1 MPRPAPRT
9 VRLNRL
15 LDKEIDGCAVACS
28 GPFGGSTECPS
39 VRYLPSDGYYYVISG
54 GHTVELARSKDLL
67 SWEASNQSTLFIMP
81 SSRDVLA
88 ATSVMKSAATNL
100 QKGGWYLSAPHR
112 QMWDHASNDADMCCE
127 SWGGASPAKGAQC
140 PFRSRSIFACYLP
153 AVAVQEGRTFPT

>member
-1 MPRPAPRT
+1 MPAPRT
-9 VRLNRL
+9 VRL

-88 ATSVMKSAATNL
+88 ATSVMKTAATNL

-140 PFRSRSIFACYLP
+140 PFRFRFRSIFACYSP
-153 AVAVQEGRTFPT
+153 AVAVQGGRTFPTST